1 MEIRIYGAFAL
12 HRRVDLHAIDATPA
26 RCRGDAGSSPLDGA
40 SVCPTHWL
48 ISTQV
53 MIQVPPGCGPGMPL
67 QIKTPTGQIV
77 QIVVPAGAGPGSQF
91 QVGY

>member
-1 MEIRIYGAFAL
+1 VL

-40 SVCPTHWL
+40 SMCPTYWL

-67 QIKTPTGQIV
+67 QIQTPTGQIV